1 MTTDQIKSSLHGQI
15 DGLTFDEAHSLWSA
29 LDEHCQGSL
38 VFVREIT
45 RKMESSL
52 QQLDDAHAREH
63 EQFEDIA
70 MLRKK
75 LAAGWVK

>member
-1 MTTDQIKSSLHGQI
+1 MTTDQIKSALHGQI
-15 DGLTFDEAHSLWSA
+15 DGLTFDEAHSLWSS
-29 LDEHCQGSL
+29 LDEHCDGSI
-38 VFVREIT
+38 VGVREIT
-45 RKMESSL
+45 RQMESTR

-70 MLRKK
+70 LLRKK